1 MKKATVFVLTALLSL
16 SPISVLAETFSAEE
30 SRYVPISV
38 ERKNIDGK
46 EYIYKTY
53 EVGYETEPSDLE
65 ERDFQMDGFLFVHET
80 TEKDIQEKAVVKDV
94 SEEVKVETQSDKL
107 EDILKQLSS
116 TKEYSQDGYE
126 GKIVLNT
133 SNILTE
139 VSGYTTKSY
148 TISTTKEYPGL
159 MYADPSYVAQTAIK
173 DGHTLPLTNVDWVV
187 MGTGLAGDSL
197 VPTEYKAV
205 ATYAKTVSNQVP
217 IGYVSTARYEG
228 SVQKTEVDTVIY
240 IITYKG
246 VMLEE
251 GMPMGLKVISCV
263 LVVALMIGGGFIM
276 ILLMKSRKNADIYN
290 LADMEYIC
298 IGKQA
303 VDVDNPVID
312 LNEFDDMIQSNAF
325 QIVLDKKTAR
335 KLFGRNI
342 SVTLKD
348 VTVKHRVS
356 RREVEYSFDL
366 DFGGVLDAE

>member
-1 MKKATVFVLTALLSL
+1 MKKATVLILTALLSL
-16 SPISVLAETFSAEE
+16 APVSALAEMSDSEV
-30 SRYVPISV
+30 SRHAPISV

-53 EVGYETEPSDLE
+53 EVDYESEPSDLE
-65 ERDFQMDGFLFVHET
+65 EKDFRIDGFLFAHES
-80 TEKDIQEKAVVKDV
+80 TEKSIHEKALTKDV
-94 SEEVKVETQSDKL
+94 VEEVKVETQTDKL

-133 SNILTE
+133 NSILTE

-159 MYADPSYVAQTAIK
+159 MYADPSYVSQTALK
-173 DGHTLPLTNVDWVV
+173 DGNTLTLTNIDWVV

-197 VPTEYKAV
+197 VPTEYKAT

-251 GMPMGLKVISCV
+251 GMPMGLKVISCI
-263 LVVALMIGGGFIM
+263 LLVALMIGSGFVT
-276 ILLMKSRKNADIYN
+276 ILVMKSRKNADIYN
-290 LADMEYIC
+290 LVDMEYIC

-312 LNEFDDMIQSNAF
+312 LNEFDDMIQSNVF
-325 QIVLDKKTAR
+325 QIVLDKKTTR

-356 RREVEYSFDL
+356 RRETEYSFDL